1 MDDSKQLDL
10 HEENGP
16 LSLLLHLQESGW
28 IHERRAA
35 LFSWWIGNNEESLF
49 YMCSVR
55 STPSSSS
62 IHDYERCKLQRL
74 QEPCASLQFGS
85 ASFTPLMPL
94 NTGAIY
100 CQEKSGTDIGN
111 DRFRSCV
118 PRSALT
124 PLAKKML
131 VENVIF
137 EIHSTSAKRTET
149 WSQKETHHSNPG
161 RKRV

>member
-1 MDDSKQLDL
+1 M
-10 HEENGP
+10 G
-16 LSLLLHLQESGW
+16 ESVHW
-28 IHERRAA
+28 TI
-35 LFSWWIGNNEESLF
+35 L
-49 YMCSVR
+49 
-55 STPSSSS
+55 SSSTCMGRTGRYHYGY
-62 IHDYERCKLQRL
+62 IYKRADGYETMKIPFSTRVLCAKPYPVLQYMTMSGVLQLRRL
-74 QEPCASLQFGS
+74 QEPGASLQFGS
-85 ASFTPLMPL
+85 APFTPLMPL